1 MARAAPGE
9 TGSHWRS
16 SQLRVGL
23 ASLRTQSA
31 RHRVDHGTICVR
43 SCANSGHYKR
53 LCACADRTFVNPNSS
68 RRRPEENSRSCA
80 GVRFSIPR
88 APTRNSDVSQG
99 QHALNPSSH
108 GMTPEPNPAQ
118 EIVAS
123 KIAGGVTASLPF
135 YRPHSEEKAS
145 AARKRPTKR
154 LRAATKG
161 GRGEK

>member
-1 MARAAPGE
+1 VLIAPLLI
-9 TGSHWRS
+9 
-16 SQLRVGL
+16 Q
-23 ASLRTQSA
+23 
-31 RHRVDHGTICVR
+31 I
-43 SCANSGHYKR
+43 
-53 LCACADRTFVNPNSS
+53 
-68 RRRPEENSRSCA
+68 RRA
-80 GVRFSIPR
+80 GVQKKIRGAAREYR

-118 EIVAS
+118 AIVAS